1 VYDDGAPLSYGYGN
15 VFRVSTDVEVEK
27 IVWGVNNPADMVDKT
42 VNVYLIQWTDN
53 NGDQIAQNGE
63 RRFVGYSEYTFTG
76 TEGDNVILDA
86 FLDNFEEPG
95 EPIIMQGGF
104 LYFAMVEYVANV
116 AADPQFFLLASE
128 ARNYNA
134 TTLASDTA
142 FANGWIDHRI
152 YMTVLQHSPDGII
165 ANIDFEVRELD
176 ANDTRIHFS
185 DNIVPLVRVVTKTSS
200 TNTQLPSD
208 NLISVYPNPATD
220 DVQVKL
226 EFSKSYSDVKIRLI
240 DNQGRTVYEKYLNQ
254 TITTH
259 VEKVNVSQLVAGNYM
274 MQVETV
280 DGQRSIPVVVVR

>member
-1 VYDDGAPLSYGYGN
+1 MMQ
-15 VFRVSTDVEVEK
+15 DVEVDR

-63 RRFVGYSEYTFTG
+63 RKFVGYDDYTFSG
-76 TEGDNVILDA
+76 TEGDNAILESV
-86 FLDNFEEPG
+86 LENFEEPG
-95 EPIIMQGGF
+95 EPIFMKGGF
-104 LYFAMVEYVANV
+104 TYFAMVEYVADV
-116 AADPQFFLLASE
+116 EADPQFFLLASE

-142 FANGWIDHRI
+142 VAKGWTDMPI

-176 ANDTRIHFS
+176 PNDNRVHFS
-185 DNIVPLVRVVTKTSS
+185 DDIVPLVRVITKTTS
-200 TNTQLPSD
+200 TNTQLPSE
-208 NLISVYPNPATD
+208 NLVTVFPNPAMD
-220 DVQVKL
+220 DIQVKL
-226 EFSKSYSDVKIRLI
+226 EFSEPYSDVKIRLI
-240 DNQGRTVYEKYLNQ
+240 DNQGRTVYHKQMNQ

-259 VEKVNVSQLVAGNYM
+259 TEKVNVSQLTAGNYM

-280 DGQRSIPVVVVR
+280 DGQRSIPVIVVR